1 MFGKALYY
9 PTIDINNEE
18 WLKTAYLF
26 WDGIS
31 TIVPE
36 SMADNAYQNATTQY
50 LREEGYLQPII
61 VNPDCSIVQGM
72 GEVIKEYA
80 LTDEGKAFLM
90 QEFRGDENYSFYRD
104 RRRAFYLH
112 HEKLPKTVGRLLL
125 GDRNVDGHLDR
136 KEYDDQWIRVTGN
149 FADLYMTLLANKIA
163 DRDSLALLS
172 STSYFEKVSDQF
184 SVDGYQSSNALT
196 PDQRESVGRC
206 LLTKMVI

>member
-61 VNPDCSIVQGM
+61 VNP
-72 GEVIKEYA
+72 
-80 LTDEGKAFLM
+80 
-90 QEFRGDENYSFYRD
+90 ENYSFYRD